1 MKKMKSRN
9 QTFQWLEALAII
21 MVIDD
26 HISTR
31 VGILSSVFPYNSFY
45 MPMLVFISGYFFKNR
60 SVGEGIQHKVL
71 NLLVPY
77 VIWCLVGDALAYALF
92 HYGVVNWYSNPFDL
106 RIMQNLLF
114 LGPPSSITGAG
125 WFVIMLFWVEVGYLV
140 LNRLFCLGKR
150 KKTTHFLSFW

>member
-26 HISTR
+26 HVSTR

-71 NLLVPY
+71 NLLVPICNM
-77 VIWCLVGDALAYALF
+77 VPCWRCLGICPISLWC
-92 HYGVVNWYSNPFDL
+92 S
-106 RIMQNLLF
+106 Q
-114 LGPPSSITGAG
+114 
-125 WFVIMLFWVEVGYLV
+125 LV
-140 LNRLFCLGKR
+140 LE
-150 KKTTHFLSFW
+150 SV